1 MYIPK
6 AFEVQDQ
13 GSMFEFIRA
22 NSFGILF
29 SSSAE
34 GPFATHL
41 PFLLDFTAD
50 GEPQL
55 IAHMA
60 KGNPHWKRID
70 SGDVLVVFHGA
81 HQFIPSAWYE
91 EPDVV
96 PTWNYMAVHV
106 TGQFQ
111 RVDNT
116 LELRELMDKMM
127 AYYEPQS
134 DIPSRMEE
142 DYFQKML
149 HGIVG
154 FRVTSLQIEGKWKL
168 SQNQSDVRQ
177 RMILSQL
184 QRRVDPNA
192 AEIASQMQSRL
203 EKG

>member
-6 AFEVQDQ
+6 AFEVQDR
-13 GSMFEFIRA
+13 GLMYEFIRA

-29 SSSAE
+29 SSSVD

-41 PFLLDFTAD
+41 PFLLDFTSD

-70 SGDVLVVFHGA
+70 TGDVLVVFHGA
-81 HQFIPSAWYE
+81 HQFIPSSWYE

-106 TGQFQ
+106 TGKFQ
-111 RVDNT
+111 RVDDP
-116 LELRELMDKMM
+116 LELRKLMDKTM
-127 AYYEPQS
+127 AHYEPQS
-134 DIPSRMEE
+134 EIPSRIEE

-149 HGIVG
+149 GGIVG
-154 FRVTSLQIEGKWKL
+154 FRVTSLHMEGKWKL
-168 SQNQSDVRQ
+168 SQNQSEARQ
-177 RMILSQL
+177 RKVLSQL
-184 QRRVDPNA
+184 QRRVNQDA
-192 AEIASQMQSRL
+192 AEIASLMESNL